1 MILTFFSAQGWESWD
16 VAHRPLIP
24 EQMPVVIDDDLRFED
39 GPGAP
44 RPTVAVNQWLREL
57 PVSGVPA
64 PGSWERYARALKAW
78 MEFLPQHGVQLFD
91 SRERLKLAL
100 SRYAEHRA
108 AGPLEARFAASTWN
122 QHMSILSMFYRWALA
137 EGYAQA
143 EPFTYRVA
151 RALFAGTAREVWVN
165 LAVRR
170 GPKPHVTIKYLEPDF
185 AELFLRGLRGL
196 APDGSPDT
204 GYWGREL
211 ARNAAVGEL
220 ALAAGLR
227 LQEFSYLLTYEIPP
241 LPPAPTP
248 VPIPFPVPSG
258 VTKGRKFRSTWISYQ
273 ALAAVQQYL
282 ELDRAATVEGA
293 SWRPPAAW
301 GAPLLVTDPDARGG
315 RVNGVRRS
323 WEALT
328 PAERRRLVAPEGGSC
343 LLAIKPGGGP
353 FVAWST
359 VFARTADR
367 IRVRFEPRFPHVHP
381 HRLRHS
387 FAMRTL
393 EFLVTGHYR
402 QAAKLVKASDA
413 DAALALYLSKA
424 DPLLVLRDL
433 LGHSSVLVTEKY
445 LRRLDTTRIY
455 RDAYE
460 RAGAAEGLVDE
471 AAAEQEAGAEFA
483 NDLQDQE
490 I

>member
-1 MILTFFSAQGWESWD
+1 MILTFFSARGWQAWD

-24 EQMPVVIDDDLRFED
+24 EQMPVLIDDDLRFED
-39 GPGAP
+39 GPSAP

-57 PVSGVPA
+57 PVSGTPA
-64 PGSWERYARALKAW
+64 PSSWESYARALRAW
-78 MEFLPQHGVQLFD
+78 MEFLAPHGVGLFD
-91 SRERLKLAL
+91 TRERLKLGL

-108 AGPLEARFAASTWN
+108 AGPLEARSAASTWA
-122 QHMSILSMFYRWALA
+122 QHMSILALFYRWALA

-151 RALFAGTAREVWVN
+151 RALFAGTGRETRVN

-170 GPKPHVTIKYLEPDF
+170 TPKPHVTIKYLEPDF

-196 APDGSPDT
+196 APDGSPDS

-211 ARNAAVGEL
+211 ARNAAIGEL
-220 ALAAGLR
+220 ALATGLR
-227 LQEFSYLLTYEIPP
+227 LQEFSHLLTYEIPP
-241 LPPAPTP
+241 LPPAPT
-248 VPIPFPVPSG
+248 VAPIPFAVPSG
-258 VTKGRKFRSTWISYQ
+258 VTKGRKFRTTWISYQ
-273 ALAAVQQYL
+273 ALAAVHQYL
-282 ELDRAATVEGA
+282 ELDRAVTVDGL
-293 SWRPPAAW
+293 SWRPPARW

-315 RVNGVRRS
+315 RVNGVRRP

-328 PAERRRLVAPEGGSC
+328 TAERRRLAAPGGGSC
-343 LLAIKPGGGP
+343 LLAVKPGGGP
-353 FVAWST
+353 FVAWAT

-367 IRVRFEPRFPHVHP
+367 IRARFEPRFPHVHP

-393 EFLVTGHYR
+393 EYLVSGHYR
-402 QAAKLVKASDA
+402 QAAKLVTATDT

-433 LGHSSVLVTEKY
+433 LGHSTVLVTEKY

-455 RDAYE
+455 QEAYA
-460 RAGAAEGLVDE
+460 RAGAAEGLLE
-471 AAAEQEAGAEFA
+471 AAAAEREADAEPA
-483 NDLQDQE
+483 DDLDGGE
-490 I
+490 G